1 MSYQQRKIMVEFTLA
16 EGKKF
21 DDRGNILTIQNA
33 RCYVSLAAYGGI
45 AGTQITLYLWGL
57 IPQQMAA
64 LSYKGIWIDGAKP
77 NRVRVWAGD
86 RQVFEGFISDAYAD
100 YNQAPDVPLI
110 ITANMMFY
118 LRAKKVSPFSAE
130 GTVAIDDILI
140 PLASAVGLKYE
151 NQGVQRSLPDPYF
164 QGDITQQMLEAARA
178 VDAEIDINV
187 EQVTIWPKG
196 TPRKEATLLV
206 SPQHGLIG
214 YPTFTNVGLSI
225 TTLFS
230 ADIFIGRKLS
240 LETSLPNASG
250 QYAVIGAV
258 HTLTS
263 WVEGGQWNTACDL
276 LRQPGG

>member
-1 MSYQQRKIMVEFTLA
+1 MSYQQRKIMIEFTLA

-21 DDRGNILTIQNA
+21 DDRGNVLTIQNA

-45 AGTQITLYLWGL
+45 AGTQVTLYLWGL

-86 RQVFEGFISDAYAD
+86 RQIFEGFISDAYAD
-100 YNQAPDVPLI
+100 YNQVPDVPLI

-130 GTVAIDDILI
+130 GTVPIDDILM
-140 PLASAVGLKYE
+140 PLASSVGLKYE
-151 NQGVQRSLPDPYF
+151 NQGVKRSLPDPYL

-187 EQVTIWPKG
+187 EQVTIWPRG
-196 TPRKEATLLV
+196 MPRKEPTLLV
-206 SPQHGLIG
+206 SPEHGLIG
-214 YPTFTNVGLSI
+214 YPIFTNVGLCI

-263 WVEGGQWNTACDL
+263 WVEGGQWSTAGDL